1 MNWPTRIMA
10 PAVGVVAAAAVA
22 ILMWSR
28 HLPMLETAGAAV
40 LAGLAVG
47 VFFHRFGRKTNA

>member
-1 MNWPTRIMA
+1 MA